1 MYESSIVVAKLEL
14 DFSNGIHELYPDS
27 YKAKRW
33 EMEKKE
39 EIYSKNL
46 EKKRLKVIRK
56 VIQHLVKRLKK

>member
-1 MYESSIVVAKLEL
+1 MAKLEL

-46 EKKRLKVIRK
+46 EKKRLKVI
-56 VIQHLVKRLKK
+56 QHLVKRLKK